1 VSDPFAGNP
10 FAAPATPGGAAG
22 RLADPFAASAASG
35 SSSAG
40 TADTARQHAHD
51 PFAAA
56 AAARS
61 PAPGSGDTNPFAVRD
76 PFAAAASAPGSTN
89 PFAAP
94 SPGGA
99 GFGAVPAT
107 PPGSASATRAVSN
120 PLFDARYSQ
129 TGAPMVGGSSPAR
142 GGASDSSPA
151 PVPARPAA
159 DGDPFAA
166 LAEAARSPEKNPFAT
181 SGK

>member
-1 VSDPFAGNP
+1 MMMM
-10 FAAPATPGGAAG
+10 
-22 RLADPFAASAASG
+22 
-35 SSSAG
+35 
-40 TADTARQHAHD
+40 
-51 PFAAA
+51 
-56 AAARS
+56 AARS
-61 PAPGSGDTNPFAVRD
+61 RMHKGQPPSDAAASSPGPGSGDTNPFAARD
-76 PFAAAASAPGSTN
+76 PFAAAASASGSTN

-120 PLFDARYSQ
+120 PLFDARYRQ

-142 GGASDSSPA
+142 GGASGSSPA
-151 PVPARPAA
+151 PVPAQPVA
-159 DGDPFAA
+159 DPFAA

-181 SGK
+181 AGK